1 MEKLLIRGG
10 NGMFTSVNDFLNE
23 WKQEAA
29 VTQKVLD
36 VLTDESLNQEV
47 SPGLY
52 SIGSLAWHITRA
64 AYYFPSQVGLKFE
77 ITDLQKE
84 APTSA
89 FEISETYKTVSQ
101 RLTQAFSE
109 QVSEEKMNKMVN
121 LFGMDMPVQAVF
133 RLLIQHQAHH
143 RGQLTVL
150 MRQADLKV
158 PGVYGPSKEEWEA
171 MNAQKS

>member
-1 MEKLLIRGG
+1 
-10 NGMFTSVNDFLNE
+10 MFISVNDFLNE

-52 SIGSLAWHITRA
+52 SIGSLAWHIAGA
-64 AYYFPSQVGLKFE
+64 AYYFPSQVGVTFE
-77 ITDLQKE
+77 APDLQKE
-84 APTSA
+84 APKSA
-89 FEISETYKTVSQ
+89 AEIKETYKTVSQ
-101 RLTQAFSE
+101 RLAQAFSE
-109 QVSEEKMNKMVN
+109 QVSDEKMNEMVN

-158 PGVYGPSKEEWEA
+158 PGIYGPSKEEWEA

>member
-1 MEKLLIRGG
+1 
-10 NGMFTSVNDFLNE
+10 MFTSVNDFLNE

-52 SIGSLAWHITRA
+52 SIGSLAWHITGA

-77 ITDLQKE
+77 IPDLQKE
-84 APTSA
+84 APKSA
-89 FEISETYKTVSQ
+89 VEISETYKIVSQ
-101 RLTQAFSE
+101 RLAQSFSE
-109 QVSEEKMNKMVN
+109 QVSDEKMNKMVN

-150 MRQADLKV
+150 MRQAELKV

-171 MNAQKS
+171 MNALKS

>member
-1 MEKLLIRGG
+1 
-10 NGMFTSVNDFLNE
+10 MFTSVNDFLNE

-36 VLTDESLNQEV
+36 ALTDESLNQEV

-52 SIGSLAWHITRA
+52 SIGSLAWHITGA
-64 AYYFPSQVGLKFE
+64 VYYFPSQVGVKFE
-77 ITDLQKE
+77 TPDLQKDS
-84 APTSA
+84 PKSA
-89 FEISETYKTVSQ
+89 AEISETYKTVSQ
-101 RLTQAFSE
+101 RLTQALSE
-109 QVSEEKMNKMVN
+109 QVSDDKMNKMVN
-121 LFGMDMPVQAVF
+121 LFGRDMPFQAVF

>member
-1 MEKLLIRGG
+1 
-10 NGMFTSVNDFLNE
+10 MFTTVSSFVQE

-36 VLTDESLNQEV
+36 ALTDESLKQEV
-47 SPGLY
+47 APDLY
-52 SIGSLAWHITRA
+52 SIGSVAWHVTGA
-64 AYYFPSQVGLKFE
+64 TYYFPAQLGITFE
-77 ITDLQKE
+77 VPDLRKE

-89 FEISETYKTVSQ
+89 SEISETYKIVST
-101 RLTQAFSE
+101 RLSEAVSE
-109 QVSEEKMNKMVN
+109 QVSDEKMNEMVN

-150 MRQADLKV
+150 MRQAGLKV
-158 PGVYGPSKEEWEA
+158 PGVYGPSKEESEA

>member
-1 MEKLLIRGG
+1 
-10 NGMFTSVNDFLNE
+10 MFTSVNDFVNE

-36 VLTDESLNQEV
+36 VLTDESLNQEI
-47 SPGLY
+47 SPGLN
-52 SIGSLAWHITRA
+52 SIGSLAWHITGA
-64 AYYFPSQVGLKFE
+64 TYYFPSQVGLKFE
-77 ITDLQKE
+77 IPDLQKDV
-84 APTSA
+84 PTSA
-89 FEISETYKTVSQ
+89 AEISETYKTVSQ

-109 QVSEEKMNKMVN
+109 QVSDEQMNKMVN
-121 LFGMDMPVQAVF
+121 LFGRDMPIQAVF

-150 MRQADLKV
+150 MRQAGLKV

>member
-1 MEKLLIRGG
+1 
-10 NGMFTSVNDFLNE
+10 MFMSVNDFLNE

-52 SIGSLAWHITRA
+52 SVGSLAWHITGS
-64 AYYFPSQVGLKFE
+64 AYYFPAQVGIKFE
-77 ITDLQKE
+77 VPDLQKE
-84 APTSA
+84 TPKSA
-89 FEISETYKTVSQ
+89 AEISETYKTVSQ
-101 RLTQAFSE
+101 RFTQAFSE
-109 QVSEEKMNKMVN
+109 QITDETMNKMVN
-121 LFGMDMPVQAVF
+121 LFGGDMPLQAVF

>member
-1 MEKLLIRGG
+1 
-10 NGMFTSVNDFLNE
+10 MFTSVNDFLNE

-36 VLTDESLNQEV
+36 VLTDESLNQDV

-52 SIGSLAWHITRA
+52 SIRSLAWHITGA

-77 ITDLQKE
+77 IPDLQKE

-89 FEISETYKTVSQ
+89 DEISETYKTVSQ

-109 QVSEEKMNKMVN
+109 QVSDEKMNKMVN
-121 LFGMDMPVQAVF
+121 VFGMDMPVQAVF
-133 RLLIQHQAHH
+133 RLLIQHQVHH

-158 PGVYGPSKEEWEA
+158 PGVYGPSKEEWEV
-171 MNAQKS
+171 MNAQ

>member
-1 MEKLLIRGG
+1 
-10 NGMFTSVNDFLNE
+10 MFTTASSFVHE

-36 VLTDESLNQEV
+36 ALTDESLKQEV
-47 SPGLY
+47 ARDLY
-52 SIGSLAWHITRA
+52 SIKSVAWHITGS
-64 AYYFPSQVGLKFE
+64 AYYFPAQLG
-77 ITDLQKE
+77 ITFDVPDLRKE

-89 FEISETYKTVSQ
+89 AEISETYNTVST
-101 RLTQAFSE
+101 RLAEAVSD
-109 QVSEEKMNKMVN
+109 QVSDEKMNEVVN

-143 RGQLTVL
+143 RGQLTTL
-150 MRQADLKV
+150 MRQAGLNV

-171 MNAQKS
+171 MNAQKN

>member
-1 MEKLLIRGG
+1 
-10 NGMFTSVNDFLNE
+10 MFTTVNDFLQE

-29 VTQKVLD
+29 LTQKVMD
-36 VLTDESLNQEV
+36 ALTDKSLKQEV
-47 SPGLY
+47 APGLY
-52 SIGSLAWHITRA
+52 SIGSVAWHITGS
-64 AYYFPSQVGLKFE
+64 AYYFPAQLGITFE
-77 ITDLQKE
+77 VPDLRKE

-89 FEISETYKTVSQ
+89 AEISETYKLVCD
-101 RLTQAFSE
+101 RLSEAVSE
-109 QVSEEKMNKMVN
+109 QMSDEKMNEMVN

-133 RLLIQHQAHH
+133 RLLIQHQVHH

-150 MRQADLKV
+150 MRQDGLKV

>member
-1 MEKLLIRGG
+1 
-10 NGMFTSVNDFLNE
+10 MFTTVSSFVQE

-36 VLTDESLNQEV
+36 ALTDESLKQEV
-47 SPGLY
+47 APDLY
-52 SIGSLAWHITRA
+52 SIGSVAWHVTGA
-64 AYYFPSQVGLKFE
+64 TYYFPAQLGITFE
-77 ITDLQKE
+77 VPDLRKE

-89 FEISETYKTVSQ
+89 SEISETYKTVSS
-101 RLTQAFSE
+101 RLSEAVSE
-109 QVSEEKMNKMVN
+109 QVSDEKMNEMVN

-150 MRQADLKV
+150 MRQAGLKV
-158 PGVYGPSKEEWEA
+158 PGVYGPSKEESEV

>member
-1 MEKLLIRGG
+1 
-10 NGMFTSVNDFLNE
+10 MFTSVNDFLNE

-36 VLTDESLNQEV
+36 ALTDESLSQEV

-52 SIGSLAWHITRA
+52 SIGSLAWHITGA
-64 AYYFPSQVGLKFE
+64 VYYFPSQVGLKFE
-77 ITDLQKE
+77 VPDLQKE
-84 APTSA
+84 APSSA
-89 FEISETYKTVSQ
+89 AEISETYKTVSQ
-101 RLTQAFSE
+101 RLAQAFTE
-109 QVSEEKMNKMVN
+109 QVSDEKMTQMVN
-121 LFGMDMPVQAVF
+121 LFGMDMPFQAVF

-150 MRQADLKV
+150 MRQAKLKV

-171 MNAQKS
+171 MNAKKS

>member
-1 MEKLLIRGG
+1 
-10 NGMFTSVNDFLNE
+10 MFTSVNDFLNE

-36 VLTDESLNQEV
+36 ALTDVSLNQEV
-47 SPGLY
+47 SLGLY
-52 SIGSLAWHITRA
+52 CIGSLAWHITGA
-64 AYYFPSQVGLKFE
+64 VYYFPLQVGVKFE
-77 ITDLQKE
+77 APDLQKE
-84 APTSA
+84 SPKSA
-89 FEISETYKTVSQ
+89 AEISETYKTVSQ
-101 RLTQAFSE
+101 RLTEAFSE
-109 QVSEEKMNKMVN
+109 QVTDVKLNEMVN
-121 LFGMDMPVQAVF
+121 LFGREMPLQAVF

>member
-1 MEKLLIRGG
+1 
-10 NGMFTSVNDFLNE
+10 MFTSVNDFLNE

-36 VLTDESLNQEV
+36 ALTDESLNQEV

-52 SIGSLAWHITRA
+52 SIGSLAWHITGA
-64 AYYFPSQVGLKFE
+64 VYYFPSQVGLKFE
-77 ITDLQKE
+77 IPDLQKE
-84 APTSA
+84 APKSA
-89 FEISETYKTVSQ
+89 AEISETYKTVSQ
-101 RLTQAFSE
+101 RLTQAFLE
-109 QVSEEKMNKMVN
+109 QVSDENMNKMVN

>member
-1 MEKLLIRGG
+1 MDYFLFSG
-10 NGMFTSVNDFLNE
+10 VNDFLNE

-29 VTQKVLD
+29 VTQKGLD

-52 SIGSLAWHITRA
+52 SIGSLVWHITGT

-77 ITDLQKE
+77 IPDLQKK
-84 APTSA
+84 ALKSA
-89 FEISETYKTVSQ
+89 AEISETYKTVSQ
-101 RLTQAFSE
+101 WLPQAFSE
-109 QVSEEKMNKMVN
+109 QVSDEKMNEMVN

-143 RGQLTVL
+143 RGQLTIL

>member
-1 MEKLLIRGG
+1 
-10 NGMFTSVNDFLNE
+10 MFTSVNDFLKE

-36 VLTDESLNQEV
+36 VLTDESLKQEI
-47 SPGLY
+47 SPGLN
-52 SIGSLAWHITRA
+52 SIGSLAWHITGSA
-64 AYYFPSQVGLKFE
+64 FFFPSQVGLTFE
-77 ITDLQKE
+77 IPNLQKE
-84 APTSA
+84 APKSA
-89 FEISETYKTVSQ
+89 AEISETYKTVSQ
-101 RLTQAFSE
+101 RLVQAFSE
-109 QVSEEKMNKMVN
+109 QVSDGKMNKMVN
-121 LFGMDMPVQAVF
+121 LFGMEMPFQAVF

-171 MNAQKS
+171 MNPKS

>member
-1 MEKLLIRGG
+1 
-10 NGMFTSVNDFLNE
+10 MFTSVNDFLNE
-23 WKQEAA
+23 WKQEVA

-52 SIGSLAWHITRA
+52 SIGSLAWHITGA
-64 AYYFPSQVGLKFE
+64 TYYFPSQVGLKFE
-77 ITDLQKE
+77 VPDLQKD
-84 APTSA
+84 APKSA
-89 FEISETYKTVSQ
+89 TEISETYKTISQ
-101 RLTQAFSE
+101 RLTQAFSK

-121 LFGMDMPVQAVF
+121 LFGMDMPFQAVF